1 MQRIAVAPREDWPER
16 AAELGFAFHT
26 IDGQPYWTETA
37 AYALSAAEVDALEDA
52 AQALEDICLDF
63 VGETI
68 ERGDYEGFGL
78 SDAAIALVEDSWN
91 RQDKNLYGRFDLAFG
106 ADGAPKLLEYN
117 ADTPTALFEAS
128 VVQWEW
134 LEHHFPQRD
143 QFNSIH
149 ETLVEAWQHFG
160 LYGHRLHFA
169 CVRNHAED
177 EGTVDYLRDTA
188 MQAGVDAERLYMD
201 EIGWN
206 GRRFVDMANQPITM
220 LFKLYP
226 WEWLMAEDFAAHIG
240 PSGIRMIEPAWK
252 MLLSTKALLPRLWA
266 RHAGHPNLLPA
277 SFAPGDIEGAMVRKP
292 LLGREGAGVALFDAQ
307 GREIL
312 SAAPNTATG
321 SADGAAAFVYQQ
333 AVELQSFDGHYPMLG
348 AWLVASRACGLGIR
362 EDDTAI
368 TRNSSR
374 FVPHFFQ

>member
-1 MQRIAVAPREDWPER
+1 MQRIAVAPREDWPAR

-26 IDGQPYWTETA
+26 IDGQPYWTEDA
-37 AYALSAAEVDALEDA
+37 AYVLTEAEVDALEDA
-52 AQALEDICLDF
+52 AQALENICLDY

-68 ERGDYEGFGL
+68 ERGDYDGFGL
-78 SDAAIALVEDSWN
+78 SDAAIGLIEDSWN
-91 RQDKNLYGRFDLAFG
+91 RQDRNLYGRFDLAFG
-106 ADGAPKLLEYN
+106 ADGAPKMLEYN

-134 LEHHFPQRD
+134 LEHHYPQRD

-149 ETLVEAWQHFG
+149 ETLVEAWRHFG

-169 CVRNHAED
+169 CVRDHAED
-177 EGTVDYLRDTA
+177 EGTVEYLRDTA
-188 MQAGVDAERLYMD
+188 MQAGLDTERLYMD

-206 GRRFVDMANQPITM
+206 GRRFVDIANQPITT

-226 WEWLMAEDFAAHIG
+226 WEWLMAEEFGSHIG
-240 PSGIRMIEPAWK
+240 PSSMRMIEPAWK
-252 MLLSTKALLPRLWA
+252 MLLSTKALLPKLWA

-277 SFAPGDIEGAMVRKP
+277 SFSPGDITGAMVRKP
-292 LLGREGAGVALFDAQ
+292 VLGREGAGVALFDSQ
-307 GREIL
+307 GQEML
-312 SAAPNTATG
+312 SAPANAE
-321 SADGAAAFVYQQ
+321 SSAAFVYQQ
-333 AVELQSFDGHYPMLG
+333 AVALPSFDGHYPMLG
-348 AWLVASRACGLGIR
+348 AWIVASTACGLGIR

-374 FVPHFFQ
+374 FVPHYFE